1 MRKFKIVL
9 FIAIEMIEL
18 VLIIILCIKVMNPAT
33 LNYSDLIE
41 KTVEIHIVD
50 ENGNE
55 GFATGAKIKQGIITN
70 KHVVY
75 SSNHFYNTIE
85 FRESD
90 KKDYVPISVDKIII
104 DADSDLALLEFKTD
118 DYLHLN
124 YDFKIGDACFTIGNP
139 NGNGL
144 GVSFGNI
151 STINYIDSV
160 CIDSVIRL
168 DMTLNKGNSGGP
180 LMNKKGELI
189 GLISFR
195 LKDNNGD
202 ILNGIAY
209 AITSSTIQRFLSSI

>member
-1 MRKFKIVL
+1 MRKFNKFL
-9 FIAIEMIEL
+9 FIAFQLIEL
-18 VLIIILCIKVMNPAT
+18 VLIIILYIKVIKPST
-33 LNYSDLIE
+33 INYSTLLE

-50 ENGNE
+50 ESGNE

-75 SSNHFYNTIE
+75 SSNHFYSTIE
-85 FRESD
+85 FRESN
-90 KKDYVPISVDKIII
+90 KKDYVSISIDKIII
-104 DADSDLALLEFKTD
+104 DDNSDLALLAFKTD
-118 DYLHLN
+118 DYFHLN
-124 YDFKIGDACFTIGNP
+124 NNFKIGDACFTIGNP

-160 CIDSVIRL
+160 CLDSVIRL

-180 LMNKKGELI
+180 LLDEKGKLI

-195 LKDNNGD
+195 LKDNNGN
-202 ILNGIAY
+202 ILNGITY
-209 AITSSTIQRFLSSI
+209 AITSFTIQKFLSSI